1 MSASR
6 GPPCPEC
13 NIVMIA
19 GKRPLMRIFG
29 DVRSFEC
36 SSCEYMLLTKLPF
49 QPDPSNPEIVLRQ
62 AAE

>member
-1 MSASR
+1 MSAST

-13 NIVMIA
+13 DSVMIV

-36 SSCEYMLLTKLPF
+36 LNCEYTFLAKYPF
-49 QPDPSNPEIVLRQ
+49 RPDPSHPEIVLRQ